1 MEYRMSRRLPAV
13 LAAVLLS
20 LLPVA
25 ACAGTW
31 VLANG
36 DRLTGRLVAET
47 ATEVVVEHPQLGRLT
62 LPRTA
67 LQPAPAPAPV
77 AEVATAPAA
86 PAKTKELTDD
96 EAAGKWRRKVELG
109 VVLQDGP
116 KVSRD
121 LNLRVQTEGRWAG
134 NSIRATAAATRAEAD
149 GKVTRDREEAEVRVR
164 RDFNRRTFA
173 QTLTNY
179 FSDDVRRVD
188 LSVEQQVG
196 GGYRVLDSRRQKA
209 SVGVGA
215 VLQRYEREGY
225 LDQTAVLGSAFQ
237 DYAYAWNDRV
247 KLTQESSLQFSD
259 RAPAIARNV
268 AGGTLAD
275 DTPDGTYRLKLNTT
289 LQTKMTDQVS
299 LNLRYEYDF
308 DRSIVEPE
316 LRADSRLTTSLVYAW

>member
-1 MEYRMSRRLPAV
+1 MFLRPSAA
-13 LAAVLLS
+13 LAAAFLLLLS
-20 LLPVA
+20 
-25 ACAGTW
+25 AGARAETW

-36 DRLTGRLVAET
+36 DRLTARLLSET
-47 ATEVVVEHPQLGRLT
+47 ATEVVIAHPQLGRLT
-62 LPRTA
+62 LPRAA
-67 LQPAPAPAPV
+67 LTLAPAPAPAPV
-77 AEVATAPAA
+77 AEVSKAPGA
-86 PAKTKELTDD
+86 PAKTQEVTDD
-96 EAAGKWRRKVELG
+96 EASGQWRRKVELG
-109 VVLQDGP
+109 VVLQEGP

-121 LNLRVQTEGRWAG
+121 LHARVQTEGRWAG
-134 NSIRATAAATRAEAD
+134 NSIRATASVTRAQAD
-149 GKVTRDREEAEVRVR
+149 GKVTRERDEAEVRIR

-196 GGYRVLDSRRQKA
+196 GGYRILDGRRQKA

-215 VLQRYEREGY
+215 VLQRFEREGY

-247 KLTQESSLQFSD
+247 KLMQESSLQFSD

-268 AGGTLAD
+268 PGSTVIAD
-275 DTPDGTYRLKLNTT
+275 APDGTYRLKLNTT

-308 DRSIVEPE
+308 DRSIAEPE
-316 LRADSRLTTSLVYAW
+316 LRADSRLTSSLVYAW